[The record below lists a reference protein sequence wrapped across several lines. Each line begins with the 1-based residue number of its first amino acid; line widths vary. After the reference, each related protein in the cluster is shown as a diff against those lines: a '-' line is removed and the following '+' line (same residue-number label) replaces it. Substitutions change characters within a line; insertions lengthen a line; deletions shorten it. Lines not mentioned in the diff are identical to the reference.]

1 MLLYRFAGIDI
12 EEGGELG
19 VVVQRNLDAQT
30 GMRSNDDDNATLAH
44 PILASVIF
52 VVFAVGLIV
61 GFIVSR
67 RFKFSHTPFDMLC
80 NGSGSGG
87 PHHHL
92 SEHHRNQLNFYDK
105 SSGRAPTNGKD
116 INLLMNVMGPYIAAG
131 GANNVIG
138 RSSLTNSQAPNNL
151 NKKDILEMD
160 FETKDRSHEFRNS
173 TENLEVNDLK
183 SNANNNMN
191 ASSNNDAAST
201 PAIGNTGTLQKV
213 KKTYL

>member
-1 MLLYRFAGIDI
+1 MGN
-12 EEGGELG
+12 LG
-19 VVVQRNLDAQT
+19 
-30 GMRSNDDDNATLAH
+30 NDGDNATLAH

-52 VVFAVGLIV
+52 VVFAVGLVV
-61 GFIVSR
+61 GFMISR
-67 RFKFSHTPFDMLC
+67 RFRLSHTPFDMLC

-92 SEHHRNQLNFYDK
+92 SEHHRNQLNYYDK
-105 SSGRAPTNGKD
+105 SSGRTATSGKD

-173 TENLEVNDLK
+173 TEHLDINDLK
-183 SNANNNMN
+183 SNTNNNVS
-191 ASSNNDAAST
+191 ASCNNDAAPTPVTAST
-201 PAIGNTGTLQKV
+201 GNTGTLQKV